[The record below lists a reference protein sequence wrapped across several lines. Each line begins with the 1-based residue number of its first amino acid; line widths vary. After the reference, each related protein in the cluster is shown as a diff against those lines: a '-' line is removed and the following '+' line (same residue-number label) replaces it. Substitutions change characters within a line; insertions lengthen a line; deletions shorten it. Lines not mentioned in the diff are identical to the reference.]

1 MWNALLLAATLFQAP
16 APAPTTAFVGATVL
30 PMDSERRL
38 EDHTVVVRDGRIVA
52 VGPRASTPVPEGAL
66 TIDGSGRFLMPGLVD
81 MHVHTW
87 AASDAPMF
95 LAHGVTTVRNLFG
108 NPQHLALRARIEKG
122 ELVAPTLVTAGPI
135 LDGEPPVWPGS
146 FVVEDVDS
154 ARAAVEAH
162 VEQGYDF
169 LKVYN
174 RLPLEAYEAIVAE
187 ARLAG
192 LAVDGHTPDA
202 VGYARVLAA
211 GQRTVEHMS
220 GIGLVVAAGT
230 PGTGWVGDNLGWGR
244 VDPELQK
251 LWVERSV
258 AAGVW
263 LCPTFVVF
271 QKMLEPDLFARELG
285 MEHVRHVPLVTRQ
298 FWKSMNERN
307 TPEGRAAGRD
317 SVPPRMAFLEAFVD
331 SGGRVILGTDM
342 GNPLVV
348 PGYSVHEELAN
359 FAAAGLTPFQALA
372 SATRSPAECLGLAQE
387 FGTVAVGTR
396 ADLLLLEADP
406 LLDVDNAR
414 DLQGVMVRGR
424 WLDRA
429 ALDAS
434 LAALLQ
440 PAPAVESED

>member
-1 MWNALLLAATLFQAP
+1 MWNTLLLAAPLFQAP
-16 APAPTTAFVGATVL
+16 APAPATAFVGVTVL

-52 VGPRASTPVPEGAL
+52 VGPRATTPVPEGATTL
-66 TIDGSGRFLMPGLVD
+66 DGAGRFLMPGLAD

-108 NPQHLALRARIEKG
+108 SPQHLAWRAQVEQG
-122 ELVAPTLVTAGPI
+122 TLLAPTLITAGPI
-135 LDGEPPVWPGS
+135 LDGDPPVWPGS
-146 FVVEDVDS
+146 IVVLDVES
-154 ARAAVEAH
+154 ARAAVELH

-174 RLPLEAYEAIVAE
+174 RLPREAYEAIVEE

-192 LAVDGHTPDA
+192 LAIDGHTPDA
-202 VGYARVLAA
+202 VGYERVLAA

-230 PGTGWVGDNLGWGR
+230 PGTGWAGDNFGWQR
-244 VDPELQK
+244 VDPERQK

-271 QKMLEPDLFARELG
+271 QKMLEPELFERELG
-285 MEHVRHVPLVTRQ
+285 MDHVRHVPAFTRQ
-298 FWKSMNERN
+298 FWKSMNASN

-317 SVPPRMAFLEAFVD
+317 SVPARMAFAKAFAD
-331 SGGRVILGTDM
+331 AGGRLILGTDM

-359 FAAAGLTPFQALA
+359 FAAAGLSPYQALA
-372 SATRSPAECLGLAQE
+372 SATRAPAECLGLADE
-387 FGTVAVGTR
+387 FGTVAVGRR
-396 ADLLLLEADP
+396 ADLLLLGADP

-414 DLQGVMVRGR
+414 EIQGVMARGR
-424 WLDRA
+424 WLERA
-429 ALDAS
+429 ELERS
-434 LAALLQ
+434 LEALL
-440 PAPAVESED
+440 PAAPATESED